1 MDKLKRITSYIQYR
15 FQELDRKYQAIIGI
29 AIIVVLIFL
38 VT

>member
-1 MDKLKRITSYIQYR
+1 MDKLRRITSYIQYR
-15 FQELDRKYQAIIGI
+15 FQELDRKHQAIIGV